1 MSNENQSSRRKD
13 VFSDFPEET
22 KIRTKKM
29 MMWLI
34 IFAIVMLFGGITSAM
49 IVLYGKL
56 YWVHVVPP
64 MELWISL
71 GIIVVSSITT
81 ILSLRAIKAG
91 NKGSALA
98 LVIVTIVLGVLFS
111 MTQIQ
116 GWQRLSEKG
125 MGMTILKTTDGQQYS
140 RWNPLYALKGEYGVD
155 FTIEKNG
162 VTLEKVGSD
171 YFMPGEPEKALTSE
185 VERNFNASGALIAV
199 LVYVHIFHLLLG
211 LIYLVVNAIRIRK
224 GVINASNSISLY
236 AGGMYWHFMGIL
248 WIYLFF
254 FLFYLY

>member
-1 MSNENQSSRRKD
+1 MSTENQSNVKAD

-49 IVLYGKL
+49 IVLYGKM

-64 MELWISL
+64 MELWVSL
-71 GIIVVSSITT
+71 GIIAVSSVTT
-81 ILSLRAIKAG
+81 FLSLKAIKAG
-91 NKGSALA
+91 NKGSAIGLTVA
-98 LVIVTIVLGVLFS
+98 TIILGVLFS

-116 GWQRLSEKG
+116 GWQRLSQKG
-125 MGMTILKTTDGQQYS
+125 MGMSILKTTDGQQYS

-162 VTLEKVGSD
+162 VTLEKVGND
-171 YFMPGEPEKALTSE
+171 YFMPGEPEKPLTSE

-199 LVYVHIFHLLLG
+199 LVYVHIFHLALG
-211 LIYLVVNAIRIRK
+211 LIYLVVNGIRIRK
-224 GVINASNSISLY
+224 GIIHAKNWISLY

-248 WIYLFF
+248 WAYLFF

>member
-1 MSNENQSSRRKD
+1 MNSERSQNVKTD
-13 VFSDFPEET
+13 VFEGLSAET

-64 MELWISL
+64 TELWISL
-71 GIIVVSSITT
+71 GIIVVSSLTT
-81 ILSLRAIKAG
+81 VMALRSLKAG
-91 NKGSALA
+91 MQGRAMALM
-98 LVIVTIVLGVLFS
+98 VVTFILGIAFS
-111 MTQIQ
+111 LTQAQ
-116 GWQRLSEKG
+116 GWQQLSDKG
-125 MGMTILKTTDGQQYS
+125 MGRSVLRTTDGQVYS
-140 RWNPLYALKGEYGVD
+140 RWNPLRELKGEYGKD

-162 VTLEKVGSD
+162 ITLIKDGND
-171 YFMPGEPEKALTSE
+171 YFLPGEPEKPLTSD
-185 VERNFNASGALIAV
+185 VENNFNASGALIAV
-199 LVYVHIFHLLLG
+199 LVYVHIFHLILG
-211 LIYLVVNAIRIRK
+211 LIYMVINIIRIK
-224 GVINASNSISLY
+224 KSVLNQGNWISLY

-254 FLFYLY
+254 FLFFLY